1 MGGVDLV
8 DRYVSFY
15 GTKIRTKKCTVRVF
29 AHFLDLAV
37 ANSWIEY
44 RNDCKLM
51 DVAAKDMLDQFELK
65 NRIAKTRIRT
75 HVKEIPEVA
84 DEAELEVE
92 NGESVAVPKR
102 TKVTAIPRN

>member
-8 DRYVSFY
+8 DRYVSY
-15 GTKIRTKKCTVRVF
+15 YRTEDPYKKWTVRVF

-51 DVAAKDMLDQFELK
+51 DVAAKDMLDQFEFK
-65 NRIAKTRIRT
+65 NRIAETLIRT
-75 HVKEIPEVA
+75 HVKG
-84 DEAELEVE
+84 
-92 NGESVAVPKR
+92 NSR
-102 TKVTAIPRN
+102 SRR